1 MTPGPGVEPGPNCLE
16 ASALTTA
23 PSLLPKKENSFYNE
37 GEVFWEILLLKNK
50 VVSLPLTSS
59 SCTPPL
65 ALAGGSTTGGEGIIQ
80 NFLQGVSMGKR
91 YIIVFCVV
99 SHLDRCIKKE
109 WNGNC
114 NVLYVPKKKA
124 IYS

>member
-1 MTPGPGVEPGPNCLE
+1 MTPGPGVEAGPNCWE

-65 ALAGGSTTGGEGIIQ
+65 ALAGGSTIGGGGNNTE
-80 NFLQGVSMGKR
+80 FSARRFYGKTLH
-91 YIIVFCVV
+91 Y
-99 SHLDRCIKKE
+99 S
-109 WNGNC
+109 
-114 NVLYVPKKKA
+114 VLCSVA
-124 IYS
+124 L